1 MMDNY
6 DDYDSDIPVNYR
18 GFDLSDIDYSDLP
31 GLMEN
36 IDLIHEDMN
45 RIKNL
50 SNKLVSIYESADAYW
65 DTAPDERKNVYQKF
79 LDEGVKEY
87 GEDKAREF
95 IELLIGGPHES
106 PKLQVAKAKAILISY
121 ERIFEDDESEPI
133 HPSQFEESDIFKT
146 VKKLT
151 GNKNLFPTLNSQ

>member
-6 DDYDSDIPVNYR
+6 DDYDSDIPLNYR

-31 GLMEN
+31 GLMEK

-50 SNKLVSIYESADAYW
+50 SNKLISIYESADAYW

-87 GEDKAREF
+87 GEDKGREF

-106 PKLQVAKAKAILISY
+106 PKLQVAKAKALLISY

-151 GNKNLFPTLNSQ
+151 GNKNLFPTLNSK

>member
-31 GLMEN
+31 GLMEK

-50 SNKLVSIYESADAYW
+50 SNKLISIYESADAYW
-65 DTAPDERKNVYQKF
+65 DTDPDESKNVYQKF

-87 GEDKAREF
+87 GEDKGREY

-106 PKLQVAKAKAILISY
+106 PKLQVAKAKALLISY

>member
-31 GLMEN
+31 ALMEK

-50 SNKLVSIYESADAYW
+50 SNKLISIYESADAYW
-65 DTAPDERKNVYQKF
+65 DTDPDESKNVYQKF

-87 GEDKAREF
+87 GEDKGREY

-106 PKLQVAKAKAILISY
+106 PKLQVAKAKALLISY

>member
-1 MMDNY
+1 MDNY

-31 GLMEN
+31 GLMEK

-50 SNKLVSIYESADAYW
+50 SNKLISIYESADAYW
-65 DTAPDERKNVYQKF
+65 DTDPDESKNVYQKF

-87 GEDKAREF
+87 GEDKGREY

-106 PKLQVAKAKAILISY
+106 PKLQVAKAKALLISY

>member
-6 DDYDSDIPVNYR
+6 DDYDSDIPLNYR

-31 GLMEN
+31 GLMEK

-50 SNKLVSIYESADAYW
+50 SNKLISIYESADAYW

-87 GEDKAREF
+87 GEDKGREF

-106 PKLQVAKAKAILISY
+106 PKLQVAKAKALLISY

>member
-6 DDYDSDIPVNYR
+6 DEYDSDIPVNYR

-31 GLMEN
+31 GLMEK

-50 SNKLVSIYESADAYW
+50 SNKLISIYESADAYW

-87 GEDKAREF
+87 GEDKGREF

-106 PKLQVAKAKAILISY
+106 PKLQVAKAKALLISY

>member
-31 GLMEN
+31 GLMEK

-45 RIKNL
+45 RIRNL
-50 SNKLVSIYESADAYW
+50 SNKLISIYESADAYW

-87 GEDKAREF
+87 GEDKGREY

-106 PKLQVAKAKAILISY
+106 PKLQVAKAKALLISY

-151 GNKNLFPTLNSQ
+151 GNKNLFPTLTSQ

>member
-6 DDYDSDIPVNYR
+6 DEYDSDIPVNYR

-31 GLMEN
+31 GLMEK

-50 SNKLVSIYESADAYW
+50 SNKLISIYESADAYW
-65 DTAPDERKNVYQKF
+65 DTAPDEEKNVYQKF

-87 GEDKAREF
+87 GEDKGREF

-106 PKLQVAKAKAILISY
+106 PKLQVAKAKALLISY

-151 GNKNLFPTLNSQ
+151 GNKNLFPTLGTQ

>member
-31 GLMEN
+31 GLMEK

-50 SNKLVSIYESADAYW
+50 SNKLISIYESADAYW

-87 GEDKAREF
+87 GEDKGREF

-106 PKLQVAKAKAILISY
+106 PKLQVAKAKALLISY

>member
-6 DDYDSDIPVNYR
+6 DEYDSDIPVNYR

-31 GLMEN
+31 GLIEK

-50 SNKLVSIYESADAYW
+50 SNKLISIYESADAYW
-65 DTAPDERKNVYQKF
+65 DTDPDEHKNVYQKF

-87 GEDKAREF
+87 GEDKGREF

-106 PKLQVAKAKAILISY
+106 PKLQVAKAKALLISY

>member
-6 DDYDSDIPVNYR
+6 NDYDSDIPVNYR
-18 GFDLSDIDYSDLP
+18 GFDLSDIDYNDLP
-31 GLMEN
+31 GLMEK
-36 IDLIHEDMN
+36 IDIIHEDMN

-50 SNKLVSIYESADAYW
+50 SSKLISIYESADAYW
-65 DTAPDERKNVYQKF
+65 DTVPDEGKNVYQKF

-87 GEDKAREF
+87 GEDKGREF

-106 PKLQVAKAKAILISY
+106 PKMQVAKAKALLISY

-151 GNKNLFPTLNSQ
+151 GNKNLFPTLGSQ